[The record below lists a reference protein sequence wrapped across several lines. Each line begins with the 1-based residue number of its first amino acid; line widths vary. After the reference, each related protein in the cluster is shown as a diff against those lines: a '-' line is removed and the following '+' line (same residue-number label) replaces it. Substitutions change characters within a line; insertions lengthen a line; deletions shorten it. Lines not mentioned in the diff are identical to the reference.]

1 MNVPSRET
9 LLDIEWLIHTHTAEG
24 YEALLRVV
32 RAGAEAY
39 GGLVTAVAEAVLRL
53 RWPSG
58 DPRLL
63 DAADIRHG
71 LAHALATGSWSTDLD
86 LVARVATLQ
95 FEPAL
100 PSGVLAVFFSSNS
113 AVEICESSNAHAG
126 SLFPCRG
133 RPCGDHSVAPRFADA
148 CGSRAVRHNRASA
161 RGFGGRNACGYV
173 RV

>member
-86 LVARVATLQ
+86 LVARLVARKHLGVGIHGDEVDA
-95 FEPAL
+95 FHAL
-100 PSGVLAVFFSSNS
+100 ADHVVDGIATC
-113 AVEICESSNAHAG
+113 AAHAHH
-126 SLFPCRG
+126 L
-133 RPCGDHSVAPRFADA
+133 DHGP
-148 CGSRAVRHNRASA
+148 
-161 RGFGGRNACGYV
+161 
-173 RV
+173 